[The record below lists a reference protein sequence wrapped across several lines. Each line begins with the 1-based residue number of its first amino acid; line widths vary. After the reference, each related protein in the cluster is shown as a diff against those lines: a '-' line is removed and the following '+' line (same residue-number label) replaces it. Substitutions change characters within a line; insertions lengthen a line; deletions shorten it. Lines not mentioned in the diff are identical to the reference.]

1 MTEGLVVLIA
11 WIEWLVLV
19 ALLMYFVLLKR

>member
-11 WIEWLVLV
+11 WIEWILLV
-19 ALLMYFVLLKR
+19 AALLFFVYRSP